1 MFLFKAEGLRGIIE
15 GTFFSE
21 LTAAHEGDETIALPK
36 VLPWVPGG
44 GAYQLNLTRQEIKKR
59 EAYQRLHSF
68 LIAETEVGAI
78 SRQET
83 VSMLPPLV
91 LGVEPHHKVLD
102 MCAAPGSKTAQLIE
116 ALHELPSGT
125 LPTGF
130 LVANDADN
138 ARCYMLTHQAK
149 RLQSPAFVV
158 VNHDAAALPNIFI
171 PTTDPTR
178 VRHLKFDRILCD
190 VPCTGD
196 GTLRKNADIWPKWN
210 PVNAT
215 NLHGIQYKIARRGLE
230 LLEVGGRLVYSTC
243 SLHPVEGEAVVAR
256 LLQECQGSVEL
267 VETADKLPGL
277 KYTRGLSSWR
287 PASKEGELYDS
298 WEDVPEKLAAT
309 QIRPSMFPPSQAD
322 TESLHLERC
331 LRLLPHH
338 QNTGGF
344 FVALLEKKKPCPWE
358 KDWATSSEDSV
369 ALEEIE
375 SEEVPPRKKVKYNN
389 KGGLPPRA
397 RGFKEDPFT
406 YFKPED
412 EEVYKEVQEFYDLS
426 LPCKGFLSRGKEES
440 KKKNLYFTTEQ
451 VLLL

>member
-1 MFLFKAEGLRGIIE
+1 M
-15 GTFFSE
+15 
-21 LTAAHEGDETIALPK
+21 
-36 VLPWVPGG
+36 
-44 GAYQLNLTRQEIKKR
+44 
-59 EAYQRLHSF
+59 HSF
-68 LIAETEVGAI
+68 LIAETDVGAI

-116 ALHELPSGT
+116 ALHEVPSGT

-138 ARCYMLTHQAK
+138 ARCYMLTHQTK

-158 VNHDAAALPNIFI
+158 VNHDASALPNMFV
-171 PTTDPTR
+171 PTSDPTR

-256 LLQECQGSVEL
+256 LLQECQGAVQL
-267 VETADKLPGL
+267 VETAHKLPGL
-277 KYTRGLSSWR
+277 KFSRGLSTWK
-287 PASKEGELYDS
+287 PASKEG
-298 WEDVPEKLAAT
+298 
-309 QIRPSMFPPSQAD
+309 
-322 TESLHLERC
+322 
-331 LRLLPHH
+331 
-338 QNTGGF
+338 
-344 FVALLEKKKPCPWE
+344 
-358 KDWATSSEDSV
+358 
-369 ALEEIE
+369 
-375 SEEVPPRKKVKYNN
+375 
-389 KGGLPPRA
+389 
-397 RGFKEDPFT
+397 
-406 YFKPED
+406 
-412 EEVYKEVQEFYDLS
+412 
-426 LPCKGFLSRGKEES
+426 
-440 KKKNLYFTTEQ
+440 
-451 VLLL
+451 